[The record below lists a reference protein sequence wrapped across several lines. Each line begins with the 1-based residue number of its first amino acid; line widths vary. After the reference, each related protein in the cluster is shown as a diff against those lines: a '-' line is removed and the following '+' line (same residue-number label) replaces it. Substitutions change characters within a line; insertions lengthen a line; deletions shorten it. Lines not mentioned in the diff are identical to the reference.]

1 MIRPYA
7 DAVNEHAAC
16 RIVQVPASR
25 VTAWIDGFA
34 RRHGELSY
42 TQRLETDIS
51 IDTGTDTNTGAG
63 KDTDNELRTLRLAA
77 ADGSWALLRPY
88 LADDALT
95 RPTDPATTA
104 RWACPERTL
113 AVVLVRRGGYAVGLA
128 RGAELWATKAG
139 TRYVQSRTAA
149 GGWSQQR
156 YQRRRGN
163 QATQLTDAAAEQL
176 DRLLGKSGASTLEGI
191 ILGGDRPL
199 LATVLSGLRH
209 EAPRREVPLR
219 GDPRSAALKPALDLG
234 RGPSVLVNDVTR
246 P

>member
-42 TQRLETDIS
+42 TQRLETGIR
-51 IDTGTDTNTGAG
+51 TDT
-63 KDTDNELRTLRLAA
+63 DTDNELGTLRLAA

-88 LADDALT
+88 LADDALE

-128 RGAELWATKAG
+128 RGAELCATKAG

-176 DRLLGKSGASTLEGI
+176 ARLLGGSGARSLEGMI
-191 ILGGDRPL
+191 IGGDRPL